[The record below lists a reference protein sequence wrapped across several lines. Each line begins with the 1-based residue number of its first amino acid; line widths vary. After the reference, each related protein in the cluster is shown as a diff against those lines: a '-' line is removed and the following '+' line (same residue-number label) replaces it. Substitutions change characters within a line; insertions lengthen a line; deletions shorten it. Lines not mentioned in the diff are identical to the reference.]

1 MGATRGAT
9 TVRSVRRAFVVV
21 VSYLPRDEDR
31 RAKTSRIVRFPR
43 RAAAA
48 KVSYYNRVEEDART
62 SPLVSPRRSERS
74 RAYLLTRSWT
84 SGSARSVGPARPR
97 GPTPFAS
104 SSPSR
109 GTSPCSSSCAGAC
122 LIDGRAREGEE
133 KDARARVRGGSVRR
147 RRRRTRGWTD
157 GGTRVGIGGDRRAGR
172 RRRRRDER
180 STRRAN
186 PRAPRADPR
195 GAVDRASSRS
205 RARVDRFAFV
215 ARAPPKGMFRERN
228 CVHAPAAANPMA
240 RLTMIF
246 PPVGLSGG
254 RLGNVIVA
262 SRARGVPPRRRLFRQ
277 SGPTGRAS
285 APPRPRA
292 APRPRE
298 TGRSNLASLR
308 LSEASARARR
318 RTRETRRR
326 RERGERGAGA
336 RGRARHGGRTGA
348 NAASYRRRRRGDGA
362 GTLAI

>member
-48 KVSYYNRVEEDART
+48 KVSYYNRVEEDARTLT

-133 KDARARVRGGSVRR
+133 KDARARVRGGKRQATATADERMDGRRDARWDRR
-147 RRRRTRGWTD
+147 RSTSRETTTPSRRTFD
-157 GGTRVGIGGDRRAGR
+157 
-172 RRRRRDER
+172 
-180 STRRAN
+180 
-186 PRAPRADPR
+186 APR
-195 GAVDRASSRS
+195 
-205 RARVDRFAFV
+205 
-215 ARAPPKGMFRERN
+215 E
-228 CVHAPAAANPMA
+228 
-240 RLTMIF
+240 
-246 PPVGLSGG
+246 
-254 RLGNVIVA
+254 
-262 SRARGVPPRRRLFRQ
+262 
-277 SGPTGRAS
+277 
-285 APPRPRA
+285 
-292 APRPRE
+292 
-298 TGRSNLASLR
+298 
-308 LSEASARARR
+308 SARAASGPAR
-318 RTRETRRR
+318 
-326 RERGERGAGA
+326 
-336 RGRARHGGRTGA
+336 RGRSRLVAF
-348 NAASYRRRRRGDGA
+348 
-362 GTLAI
+362 

>member
-48 KVSYYNRVEEDART
+48 KVSYYTIVEQDARTRT

-74 RAYLLTRSWT
+74 RAHLLTRSWT

-285 APPRPRA
+285 APPRPRRDRA
-292 APRPRE
+292 R
-298 TGRSNLASLR
+298 LDVQISLR
-308 LSEASARARR
+308 YVCQKRAPARAV
-318 RTRETRRR
+318 
-326 RERGERGAGA
+326 A
-336 RGRARHGGRTGA
+336 R
-348 NAASYRRRRRGDGA
+348 
-362 GTLAI
+362 